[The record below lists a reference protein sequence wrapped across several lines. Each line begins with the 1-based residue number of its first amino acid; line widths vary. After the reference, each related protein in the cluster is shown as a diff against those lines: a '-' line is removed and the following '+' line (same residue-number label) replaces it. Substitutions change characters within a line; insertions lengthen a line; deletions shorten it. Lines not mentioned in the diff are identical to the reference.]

1 MVRNGERLK
10 RRLEDWK
17 SRLVDLTRRNRLLFF
32 RRTKSTTVRILRPEL
47 DLVFARLAVEQKSME
62 FWSPEEN
69 SSGELLPGLVPS
81 EELGMR
87 GPQSRG
93 DDEIVTDIS
102 DSETLSRILGAL
114 HRRAASDYREKGVR
128 ILYLSCGILHWQEAE
143 GTDTIR
149 SPILLLPL
157 ELVRESAREPFTL
170 SPLDEDPVLNPALQI
185 KLRKDFRVAL
195 PSLPEDWEG
204 TTPGEYLRSVDAS
217 VRPLGWHTEM
227 DAYLSL
233 FSFYK
238 LVIYQD
244 LTNNE
249 GEISK
254 HLIVRALARE
264 EQPDWYVND
273 VPTERD
279 LDSAQPPA
287 DTYQILDAD
296 SSQQVCIQAAVRGQS
311 FVMHGPPGTG
321 KSQTI
326 ANIIGECIS
335 RGKTALFVSEKMAA
349 LEVVFRRLRAAH
361 LDQFCLELHSA
372 KTNKREVTRE
382 LAKTLEGYAAL
393 SSKLSRVELDRLT
406 KLRSQLNAYV
416 VALHKRREPWGRSA
430 FEVLSELGR
439 LEELVTIPLGNESA
453 RTWDEGKVVELEG
466 LIRRLGHVWHIVEEG
481 ENFPWRGFIP
491 QGLPLE
497 EQATLTIQ
505 LREVSARLSE
515 ASILGK
521 RCAERL
527 GVPPPASVERL
538 VWTLQLE
545 THLSRSPS
553 PDPGWIRRSDLS
565 YLKATAIHWKQ
576 VCERYSTL
584 RQALLE
590 QFSERIFA
598 LAADIP
604 TNWVAVCSALGQ
616 SLRLDGEK
624 WDRLLTKR
632 HRTVAFVEATLES
645 ARQWAL
651 LGHKLA
657 QSFGL
662 PTEDITPATLERLA
676 RLGVLSA
683 SEMRPEAAWFDP
695 IELTQVQTTLAIA
708 EREYA
713 QLASLRIRLA
723 ERFDEHLLECDL
735 DVLIQRFSG
744 IYRVPIRWVLPRYYR
759 DRNLLRQNSRAGHV
773 SSKVLEDLI
782 LARDVKRLTAR
793 LQQGAEGRRKIL
805 GRYFRE
811 EQTDFGV
818 IRRAVGVAEEAINL
832 LPHRPIPSEVVT
844 MISGPIVDPELAVI
858 GRRINAD
865 LERWNLEVESVRAIL
880 PLEELPTTGQPADQS
895 SLGSILDWSQTVL
908 PPLKEASGSTDAV
921 SEAMKSPGEL
931 SYAEISAALRV
942 LQDCRLLEQNV
953 AERRG
958 SLAALFGHRFQGM
971 TTDWVETLK
980 AIDWTESLQGYFP
993 GGVSDSAAQLTISYT
1008 DPEGILPELAQLSGL
1023 TRKALHDVVDRLG
1036 ATPFFRKEAPSE
1048 RIAFPALHDQCQVWL
1063 DRIGELRAWIDYVQL
1078 LERFERDG
1086 LRAFVDSL
1094 ETQRVSADD
1103 LVRVFRKSLG
1113 LAWLKSIYRDDPVLG
1128 EFRGRHHEELIAE
1141 FRRLDRLLVTSGGAR
1156 AISTSVSY
1164 RPQNG
1169 GINAG
1174 EKGLLRAEA
1183 LKKRRHLPLRV
1194 LFERIPNLLP
1204 RLKPC
1209 LLMSPISVSQF
1220 LHPSLHRFD
1229 LVVFDE
1235 ASQMCTEDAVG
1246 SIYRGNQALIAGD
1259 NKQLPPTAFF
1269 QLGEAEEYEY
1279 DDTADEPL
1287 GDLYD
1292 SILDE
1297 AQALGMPTRR
1307 LRWHYRSRHEDL
1319 IAFSNHRF
1327 YDKELITF
1335 PAPYH
1340 GSHPTLGVS
1349 LRLVPDGVYDR
1360 GGRRD
1365 NLREAAAVAEMV
1377 FDHFRRSPEKTL
1389 GVIAFSLQQAEAI
1402 HRELE
1407 LRRRAQP
1414 AYEPHFREDRLEG
1427 FFVKNLENVQG
1438 DERDVIF
1445 FSVGYGRDAQGRM
1458 TAGFGPLN
1466 KTGGERR
1473 LNVAVTRARE
1483 QVIVVSSIRA
1493 SDIDLKA
1500 TQVPGVLNL
1509 HRYLDYAERGIQALE
1524 LSRPE
1529 GSGEPE
1535 SDLEA
1540 QVGGAIQSLGYD
1552 VMYQVG
1558 CSGYRIDL
1566 GVVDSAFRGRFILGV
1581 ECDGATYH
1589 SAATAR
1595 DRDRLREQVL
1605 RDLGWEIHR
1614 IWAPEW
1620 VQNRTKELERLRLA
1634 IESARSIKA
1643 RPPRTEEPI
1652 KPESERVG
1660 QTQWVHHKEPDEWPP
1675 AWTVPYEVCDIL
1687 TPQTRGRQIHDPLAL
1702 DEVCRLVIHLVRNE
1716 GPLHKEVIISR
1727 IYDAW
1732 GLKRGGRRVQAAI
1745 HSAILRCRESG
1756 KAEVLGDFVW
1766 PAPIPEVQIRT
1777 PQEGTPET
1785 HRPISYVPSE
1795 EIQATLIKIVE
1806 SAVGISREDLIVQT
1820 ARIFGWNRTGEAI
1833 RGRLLEVIETLLA
1846 TGKLQAKDQM
1856 ITKA

>member
-1 MVRNGERLK
+1 M
-10 RRLEDWK
+10 
-17 SRLVDLTRRNRLLFF
+17 
-32 RRTKSTTVRILRPEL
+32 
-47 DLVFARLAVEQKSME
+47 
-62 FWSPEEN
+62 
-69 SSGELLPGLVPS
+69 
-81 EELGMR
+81 
-87 GPQSRG
+87 
-93 DDEIVTDIS
+93 
-102 DSETLSRILGAL
+102 
-114 HRRAASDYREKGVR
+114 
-128 ILYLSCGILHWQEAE
+128 
-143 GTDTIR
+143 
-149 SPILLLPL
+149 

-185 KLRKDFRVAL
+185 KLRRDFRVDL

-204 TTPGEYLRSVDAS
+204 TTPGEYLGSVDAC
-217 VRPLGWHTEM
+217 VEPLGWRTES
-227 DAYLSL
+227 DVYLSL

-244 LTNNE
+244 FTNNE
-249 GEISK
+249 SEIGK
-254 HLIVRALARE
+254 HSIVRALAHE
-264 EQPDWYVND
+264 EQPDWHVND

-279 LDSAQPPA
+279 LDSVQSPA
-287 DTYQILDAD
+287 ETYQILDAD
-296 SSQQVCIQAAVRGQS
+296 STQQVCIQAAVRGQS

-372 KTNKREVTRE
+372 KTNKREVTKE

-393 SSKLSRVELDRLT
+393 SSKLSRVELDRLK

-416 VALHKRREPWGRSA
+416 AGLHMRRGPWGRSA

-453 RTWDEGKVVELEG
+453 RTWDEEKVVELEG
-466 LIRRLGHVWHIVEEG
+466 HIRRLSHVWYIVEEG

-497 EQATLTIQ
+497 EQATLTIL
-505 LREVSARLSE
+505 LRELSPRLSE
-515 ASILGK
+515 ANILGQ
-521 RCAERL
+521 RCGERL
-527 GVPPPASVERL
+527 GVAPPTSVERL
-538 VWTLQLE
+538 NWTLQLE

-553 PDPGWIRRSDLS
+553 PEPGWVRRSDLS
-565 YLKATAIHWKQ
+565 DVKATAIQWRQ
-576 VCERYSTL
+576 VCERYWTL
-584 RQALLE
+584 QRLLLE
-590 QFSERIFA
+590 QFSGGIFD
-598 LAADIP
+598 LPEDIP
-604 TNWVAVCSALGQ
+604 TNWVAVCSALGHF
-616 SLRLDGEK
+616 LRLDVGK
-624 WDRLLTKR
+624 WDQFLINR
-632 HRTVAFVEATLES
+632 HRVVVFVEATLES
-645 ARQWAL
+645 TRQWAVI
-651 LGHKLA
+651 GQKLV

-662 PTEDITPATLERLA
+662 PSENITPTDLECLA

-683 SEMRPEAAWFDP
+683 SEIRPEPAWFDP
-695 IELTQVQTTLAIA
+695 VGLTQVQTTLPIA

-713 QLASLRIRLA
+713 QLAALRARLA
-723 ERFDEHLLECDL
+723 ERYDEHLLDCDL
-735 DVLIQRFSG
+735 DDLIQRFG
-744 IYRVPIRWVLPRYYR
+744 GTYRVPIRWVLPRYYR
-759 DRNLLRQNSRAGHV
+759 DRNLLRQYSRTGHL
-773 SSKVLEDLI
+773 SPNILEDLI
-782 LARDVKRLTAR
+782 LARDVKRLTPR
-793 LQQGAEGRRKIL
+793 LQQQAEGRRKIL
-805 GRYFRE
+805 GRYFRG

-818 IRRAVGVAEEAINL
+818 IRQAVEVTAEVMNL
-832 LPHRPIPSEVVT
+832 VPHRPIPPEVVSL
-844 MISGPIVDPELAVI
+844 ISGPAVDPELAAI
-858 GRRINAD
+858 GQRISTE
-865 LERWNLEVESVRAIL
+865 LERWNLEGNSVKAVL
-880 PLEELPTTGQPADQS
+880 PLEELPTTGQPVDQS
-895 SLGSILDWSQTVL
+895 SLGSILDWSQTIL
-908 PPLKEASGSTDAV
+908 PPLKEASDIADAV
-921 SEAMKSPGEL
+921 AAVMKPPSEL
-931 SYAEISAALRV
+931 SYAQISAALRV
-942 LQDCRLLEQNV
+942 LQECRQLERNV
-953 AERRG
+953 DEKHG
-958 SLAALFGHRFQGM
+958 YLAALFGRRFQGM
-971 TTDWVETLK
+971 TTDWGQILQTIEWTETLQ
-980 AIDWTESLQGYFP
+980 SFFP
-993 GGVSDSAAQLTISYT
+993 EGVPDGVAQLVASYV
-1008 DPEGILPELAQLSGL
+1008 DPEGMLQKVGQLVDL

-1036 ATPFFRKEAPSE
+1036 TTPFFRREAPPE
-1048 RIAFPALHDQCQVWL
+1048 RIAFPALYDQCQVWL
-1063 DRIGELRAWIDYVQL
+1063 GRIGELRAWIDYIQL
-1078 LERFERDG
+1078 RERFEGEG
-1086 LRAFVDSL
+1086 LRTFVDSL
-1094 ETQRVSADD
+1094 ETQQVPADD

-1113 LAWLKSIYRDDPVLG
+1113 LAWLRSIYREDPVLG
-1128 EFRGRHHEELIAE
+1128 EFRGRHHEEVIAE
-1141 FRRLDRLLVTSGGAR
+1141 FRRLDRLLVASGGAR
-1156 AISTSVSY
+1156 AISTSVTF
-1164 RPQNG
+1164 RPQTG

-1174 EKGLLRAEA
+1174 EIGLLRGEA
-1183 LKKRRHLPLRV
+1183 LKKRRHLPLRI

-1246 SIYRGNQALIAGD
+1246 SIYRGNQVVIAGD

-1287 GDLYD
+1287 GDLYG

-1327 YDKELITF
+1327 YDNELTTF
-1335 PAPYH
+1335 PAPYY
-1340 GSHPTLGVS
+1340 GSHPALGVS

-1365 NLREAAAVAEMV
+1365 NLREAAVVAEMV

-1445 FSVGYGRDAQGRM
+1445 FSVGYGRDAHGRM

-1466 KTGGERR
+1466 REGGERR

-1483 QVIVVSSIRA
+1483 RVVVVSSIRA
-1493 SDIDLKA
+1493 SDIDLKG
-1500 TQVPGVLNL
+1500 TQAPGVLNL
-1509 HRYLDYAERGIQALE
+1509 HRYLDYAERGIQALD

-1529 GSGEPE
+1529 GSGEPG
-1535 SDLEA
+1535 SDFEA

-1552 VMYQVG
+1552 VVYQVG

-1566 GVVDSAFRGRFILGV
+1566 GVLDPAFRGRFILGV

-1605 RDLGWEIHR
+1605 RDLEWEIHR
-1614 IWAPEW
+1614 VWAPEW
-1620 VQNRTKELERLRLA
+1620 VQNRTKELERLGLA
-1634 IESARSIKA
+1634 IESARSVKA
-1643 RPPRTEEPI
+1643 RLPRTEGPGMPEPE
-1652 KPESERVG
+1652 KVS
-1660 QTQWVHHKEPDEWPP
+1660 QTQWVRHEEPDEWPP
-1675 AWTVPYEVCDIL
+1675 AWAMPYEVCDL
-1687 TPQTRGRQIHDPLAL
+1687 PTPQTRGREIYDPIAF
-1702 DEVCRLVIHLVRNE
+1702 DEVCRLITCLVRNE
-1716 GPLHKEVIISR
+1716 GPLHKEVIVSR
-1727 IYDAW
+1727 IYGAW
-1732 GLKRGGRRVQAAI
+1732 GLKRGGRRVQTVI
-1745 HSAILRCRESG
+1745 HSAILRCRNWQQ
-1756 KAEVLGDFVW
+1756 VDILGDFVW
-1766 PAPIPEVQIRT
+1766 PTPIPEVRIRR
-1777 PQEGTPET
+1777 PQEGNPET
-1785 HRPISYVPSE
+1785 HRPIGYVPSE
-1795 EIQATLIKIVE
+1795 EIEAALIKIVE
-1806 SAVGISREDLIVQT
+1806 SAVGISREDLIVHT

-1833 RGRLLEVIETLLA
+1833 KVRILEVVKALLA
-1846 TGKLQAKDQM
+1846 KGRLQAKDQM
-1856 ITKA
+1856 ITRA